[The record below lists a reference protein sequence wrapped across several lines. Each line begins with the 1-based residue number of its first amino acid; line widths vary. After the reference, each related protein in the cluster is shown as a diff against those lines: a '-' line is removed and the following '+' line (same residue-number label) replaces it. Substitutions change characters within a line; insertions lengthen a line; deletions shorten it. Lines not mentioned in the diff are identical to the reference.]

1 MRKIKM
7 AYFVESVSGLVTTEV
22 VLEPKVQRMYHDL
35 QREEDGRL
43 QVQAFGQCISALQLA
58 VK

>member
-1 MRKIKM
+1 M